1 MSDVLDNALVEY
13 IKGASQ
19 QKTGMPPE
27 MVAVMAEAMRA
38 RSAEKIK
45 GMNILNSALADQ
57 VHVNALGLAATTSR
71 IFGAPLANIMPYPP
85 SGPVNTLT
93 YQIGAPPQQ
102 QQQPAPAPAPIYL
115 PAPQPAPPAA
125 PVRSWKDWIWP
136 LVAAGLLGTTGGLAG
151 YLLAGKDSPL
161 PATEIDP
168 NVGIEIDG

>member
-102 QQQPAPAPAPIYL
+102 QQPAPAPAPIYL
-115 PAPQPAPPAA
+115 PAPQPAPPPP
-125 PVRSWKDWIWP
+125 PVRSLKDWIWP
-136 LVAAGLLGTTGGLAG
+136 LVAAGLLGTTGALAG
-151 YLLAGKDSPL
+151 YLLAGDDSPL

>member
-115 PAPQPAPPAA
+115 PTPQQPTTPA
-125 PVRSWKDWIWP
+125 RSWKDWIWP